1 MFADRF
7 RHQNF
12 TKNIKPNAVRLG
24 VLTSLIGL
32 TGVALI
38 LSSLISCKSTAR
50 TKADN
55 PEVAQVPEV
64 AQAPV
69 NPAEIPPTPGTPST
83 QLSAV
88 ANKDSAEGLALATP
102 DVVLPL
108 NPNDPALDMDKLGEP
123 KAAGGPVVGLEVWQ
137 DNKSVTSIATGKQV
151 LFRLSGETRD
161 TSASGG
167 CAENP
172 GIIQASWTIGSK
184 PSADLQRYAG
194 QDCRSLD
201 YSGMFTKEGS
211 ITVRLDVLSV
221 DGDLATSEKT
231 FEVKNSVN

>member
-1 MFADRF
+1 MRLSMFPDRF
-7 RHQNF
+7 RPQTF

-24 VLTSLIGL
+24 VLTTLIGL

-38 LSSLISCKSTAR
+38 LSSLTSCKSTAR
-50 TKADN
+50 AKADN
-55 PEVAQVPEV
+55 PEVP
-64 AQAPV
+64 QAAVKPQEM
-69 NPAEIPPTPGTPST
+69 PAIQSSST
-83 QLSAV
+83 DVGQV

-123 KAAGGPVVGLEVWQ
+123 KAASGPVVGLEVWQ

-161 TSASGG
+161 TGASDG
-167 CAENP
+167 CADNP

-184 PSADLQRYAG
+184 PSADVQRYAG
-194 QDCRSLD
+194 QDCRALD

-211 ITVRLDVLSV
+211 ITVRLDVLSA
-221 DGDLATSEKT
+221 DGDVATSERT

>member
-1 MFADRF
+1 MRLSMFADRF
-7 RHQNF
+7 RPQTF

-24 VLTSLIGL
+24 VLTTLIGL

-38 LSSLISCKSTAR
+38 LSSLTSCKSTGR

-55 PEVAQVPEV
+55 PEVP
-64 AQAPV
+64 QASVKPQET
-69 NPAEIPPTPGTPST
+69 PAIQNPST
-83 QLSAV
+83 EVGQV
-88 ANKDSAEGLALATP
+88 DKKVSAEGLALATP

-161 TSASGG
+161 TGVSDG
-167 CAENP
+167 CADNP

-184 PSADLQRYAG
+184 PSADVQRYAG
-194 QDCRSLD
+194 QDCRSLE

-211 ITVRLDVLSV
+211 ITVRLDVLSA
-221 DGDLATSEKT
+221 DGDVATSERT
-231 FEVKNSVN
+231 FEVKNSAN

>member
-1 MFADRF
+1 MRLSMFADRF
-7 RHQNF
+7 RPQTF

-24 VLTSLIGL
+24 VLTTLIGL

-38 LSSLISCKSTAR
+38 LSSLTSCKSTAR
-50 TKADN
+50 AKADN
-55 PEVAQVPEV
+55 PEVP
-64 AQAPV
+64 QAAV
-69 NPAEIPPTPGTPST
+69 NPAEISPTQDTPST

-123 KAAGGPVVGLEVWQ
+123 KAASGPVVGLEVWQ

-161 TSASGG
+161 TGASDG
-167 CAENP
+167 CVDNP

-184 PSADLQRYAG
+184 PSADVQRYAG
-194 QDCRSLD
+194 QDCRALD

-211 ITVRLDVLSV
+211 ITVRLDVLSA
-221 DGDLATSEKT
+221 DGDVATSERT
-231 FEVKNSVN
+231 FEVKNSAD

>member
-1 MFADRF
+1 MRLSMFADRF
-7 RHQNF
+7 RPKTL
-12 TKNIKPNAVRLG
+12 TKNIRPNAVRLG
-24 VLTSLIGL
+24 VLTTLIGL
-32 TGVALI
+32 TGFAII
-38 LSSLISCKSTAR
+38 LSSLTSCKSTTR

-55 PEVAQVPEV
+55 PEVP
-64 AQAPV
+64 QAAV
-69 NPAEIPPTPGTPST
+69 NPAEIPPTQDTPST

-88 ANKDSAEGLALATP
+88 ANKGSAEGLALATP

-137 DNKSVTSIATGKQV
+137 DNKSVTSITTGKQV

-161 TSASGG
+161 TSSSDG

-221 DGDLATSEKT
+221 DGDVATSEKT
-231 FEVKNSVN
+231 FEVKNSAN